1 MRRINFALAGIF
13 ALMVLALLA
22 GQRADAESKTTTFKG
37 TSSGTGTQI
46 PIDLDSDSCTTSG
59 GVTSCTD
66 FSGLFAGGGK
76 TSGGLGSGRFT
87 SSALLEDDA
96 VPGSGCMFGPFPLP
110 VHSCTIGAVTSGCE
124 YQEVA
129 ANFVDRDNA
138 TGDLEIFQL
147 AASPVGTLCIDFS
160 SGVPPFNFAGTQYFK
175 IVGGTGKFAG
185 VTGTWTGTGFGQIL
199 SVDAAGHGLAWFSQT
214 FTGTET
220 KP

>member
-1 MRRINFALAGIF
+1 
-13 ALMVLALLA
+13 
-22 GQRADAESKTTTFKG
+22 
-37 TSSGTGTQI
+37 
-46 PIDLDSDSCTTSG
+46 
-59 GVTSCTD
+59 
-66 FSGLFAGGGK
+66 
-76 TSGGLGSGRFT
+76 
-87 SSALLEDDA
+87 
-96 VPGSGCMFGPFPLP
+96 MFGPFPLP

-160 SGVPPFNFAGTQYFK
+160 SGVPPFNFAG
-175 IVGGTGKFAG
+175 